1 MLNFIKKRCL
11 KLLFFLLIAHIVS
24 AEGSWDAVA
33 FRDMTD
39 KERYRFVHDFPILE
53 MKDDT
58 KRAELLNNM
67 LKIVTEEK
75 DYHTQTALFYRIYS
89 YSFTDKLVL
98 PKGQTPGK
106 LMTSMLQISIEEGY
120 EVEALVAR
128 IHLSSHA
135 YHQKK
140 IQDKVYYAQ
149 ILNFFKELETIG
161 FDKFRDYCIEIILFQ
176 LSSYLWDFGD
186 LETAQKYL
194 FVAERFAEASPRD
207 GFYLTQI
214 YSYLQTY
221 WKRKGNYDKSLLY
234 AKKILNYHQNIK
246 LPHSEKNQYAEFW
259 GYFMNLEIASLLIEQ
274 GKIEEGKI
282 YADKGYNIVKFYK
295 FPSNPKDSIGSK
307 KTELD
312 ALMVLIPIELKLN
325 KLDSCG
331 KMIRQAIVIQNYLIS
346 NKVLDSSKSMKLYEY
361 YSQYYEQRGDA
372 LMALRYARLAEN
384 IRDSLDKQNIDN
396 NLAQI
401 KLRHETEKYITQL
414 KVAEK
419 DRHLSRQQR
428 NYLIVISVLILIIAY
443 VAYNRLQHI
452 HNEKEKELE
461 IARLNLQILTQGF
474 REKSELIE
482 HLRQEKELQTIEENR
497 NEYLKKLTSATI
509 LTEADWNNFKS
520 LFEKVHPGYIKIQN
534 EDYPN
539 LTKAELRLL
548 MLEKLELGTQ
558 EIADML
564 GVNKNTIYQTRLRLR
579 KKTVDRFL

>member
-1 MLNFIKKRCL
+1 
-11 KLLFFLLIAHIVS
+11 
-24 AEGSWDAVA
+24 
-33 FRDMTD
+33 MTD
-39 KERYRFVHDFPILE
+39 KERYRFVHDYPILE

-58 KRAELLNNM
+58 RRAALLNDM

-75 DYHTQTALFYRIYS
+75 DYHTQTALLYHIYA
-89 YSFTDKLVL
+89 YAFTEKLVL
-98 PKGQTPGK
+98 PKGQTTDK

-128 IHLSSHA
+128 IHLSTDA
-135 YHQKK
+135 YNRKE

-149 ILNFFKELETIG
+149 ILNFFEELETIG
-161 FDKFRDYCIEIILFQ
+161 FDKFRDYYIEIILFR

-186 LETAQKYL
+186 LELAQKYL

-246 LPHSEKNQYAEFW
+246 LTHSEMEQWAQFW
-259 GYFMNLEIASLLIEQ
+259 RYFMNLEIASLLIEQ

-282 YADKGYNIVKFYK
+282 YADKGYNIVKLYK
-295 FPSNPKDSIGSK
+295 FPLSSPKDSIGPK

-312 ALMVLIPIELKLN
+312 GLMVLIPIELKLN
-325 KLDSCG
+325 KLNSGG
-331 KMIRQAIVIQNYLIS
+331 KMIQQAIVIQNYLIS
-346 NKVLDSSKSMKLYEY
+346 NKALDSSKSMKLYKY

-384 IRDSLDKQNIDN
+384 IRDSLDKQNMDN

-428 NYLIVISVLILIIAY
+428 NYLIVISVLILILAY

-509 LTEADWNNFKS
+509 LTEAVWNNFKS
-520 LFEKVHPGYIKIQN
+520 LFEKVHPGYIQIQN

-579 KKTVDRFL
+579 KKMN